1 MSDWTDA
8 EYQKILTYKPMPAE
22 KKNIVK
28 IPTNNVSNA
37 INWVSYGAVNS
48 IKDQG

>member
-8 EYQKILTYKPMPAE
+8 EYEKILTYKPMPAE

-28 IPTNNVSNA
+28 LPTNKVSNA
-37 INWVSYGAVNS
+37 IDWVTSGAVNP
-48 IKDQG
+48 IKD